1 MQGEMQD
8 KCGVVGVY
16 SYDESV
22 DVASWIYS
30 GLYTI
35 QHRGQESAGISVLK
49 EGRINTHVGMGLVS
63 DVFDNNLLDI
73 LNGNVGIGHVRY
85 STTGDSSHENC
96 SPFVEHKENIIISK
110 SEQYIQYR
118 RCRYQYFRNNRS
130 IYNISVPL
138 IPYFQIM

>member
-1 MQGEMQD
+1 MQNDLQD

-73 LNGNVGIGHVRY
+73 
-85 STTGDSSHENC
+85 
-96 SPFVEHKENIIISK
+96 
-110 SEQYIQYR
+110 
-118 RCRYQYFRNNRS
+118 
-130 IYNISVPL
+130 
-138 IPYFQIM
+138 